1 MKTYDAFGPN
11 PRALRMF
18 LLEKKLT
25 LPTVAVDLLA
35 GENRI
40 GNVHA
45 WLTERS

>member
-1 MKTYDAFGPN
+1 MEWFVQTADGRTP
-11 PRALRMF
+11 
-18 LLEKKLT
+18 
-25 LPTVAVDLLA
+25 AVEDA